1 VQAVPFRLKFAGD
14 VSLLV
19 HVPWKPSETFPP
31 GLIVPS

>member
-1 VQAVPFRLKFAGD
+1 VPFRLKLVGA

-19 HVPWKPSETFPP
+19 QMPWKPMDTFPP